1 MQTLDEVLV
10 DMAGSQKPC
19 YVYILF
25 SPDGIPFYVGK
36 GKSKRIAAHE
46 QEARY
51 YQRGKR
57 WSGINTLKLEMI
69 ASIQSNGGKIL
80 YQIDSWHDRSVDAG
94 ARELQLVEQYG
105 RQILGT
111 GTLTN
116 IRDGGDLLTEE
127 DRAIIGRRIKQFYLD
142 YPEAKQKISLK
153 LKDFCNEHPEFVEH
167 LQNKKNEWI
176 RENPEAYQAAERK
189 RMEVCLTEENRQS
202 ISRTLKEYYRDNPE
216 ALRAMSERAVAQF
229 ASEEARE
236 RARQA
241 SIENGSHESIIKWLR
256 EADPE
261 KLADKWRRHSDWL
274 TGWHQTDEG
283 KEKTAQAAC
292 KRNAKFRTD
301 EHRAHMAE
309 KSRQFIA
316 NNPEAHKKRRE
327 NAAKSCAKL
336 ESLRQRCYRI
346 LESRLVADERLRAIC
361 KKPNLDSR
369 TLYKWRKRGLVPDY
383 FPIGGNLK
391 DWERCLLLLQE

>member
-1 MQTLDEVLV
+1 MQTLSEILV
-10 DMAGSQKPC
+10 DMAGSKKPY
-19 YVYILF
+19 YVYLLF
-25 SPDGIPFYVGK
+25 KPDGTPFYVGK
-36 GKSKRIAAHE
+36 GRSRRIAAHE
-46 QEARY
+46 QETRAY
-51 YQRGKR
+51 LRGKK
-57 WSGINTLKLEMI
+57 WIGMNTLKLKTI
-69 ASIQSNGGKIL
+69 AKIMDHNQQVL
-80 YQIDSWHDRSVDAG
+80 YEIDSWHDSGPEAG
-94 ARELQLVEQYG
+94 KREIQIVENYG
-105 RQILGT
+105 RRILET
-111 GTLTN
+111 GPLTN
-116 IRDGGDLLTEE
+116 IRDGGDLQTEE
-127 DRAIIGRRIKQFYLD
+127 SKALL
-142 YPEAKQKISLK
+142 SLK
-153 LKDFCNEHPEFVEH
+153 LKDFCNEHPEFVDH

-176 RENPEAYQAAERK
+176 RDHPEEYEAAERK

-256 EADPE
+256 DADPE

-274 TGWHQTDEG
+274 TGWHQTEEG

-346 LESRLVADERLRAIC
+346 LESRLVADGRLRAIC

-369 TLYKWRKRGLVPDY
+369 TLYKWRKHGLVPEY